1 MTEPQTEDFVRL
13 NTKELMILI
22 SSLNHLSRPNEVYL
36 QMNYSDVNQL
46 YNKLYSVWETLDNN
60 EKLRNSIVCDV

>member
-13 NTKELMILI
+13 NTKELMIII
-22 SSLNHLSRPNEVYL
+22 SALNHLSKPNEVYL
-36 QMNYSDVNQL
+36 QLNCTDVNQL
-46 YNKLYSVWETLDNN
+46 YNKLYSVWETLDSN